1 MRLFFASHGSQK
13 SRARVSNYS
22 AIAHM
27 LSYPAAAARTAL
39 ALIVSE
45 ARVGRT
51 VGGEGGGVVRAPGGY
66 EAIERSASEALLD
79 IFTRYM
85 RSIGTASRLA
95 AEHAGRAES
104 NLADM
109 LVGLDSVRA
118 APPHELLAFLN
129 EEASEVAF
137 PGNFAAFPVPRLPPH
152 LPATST
158 NAAVAPAG
166 AAANAAAAAAAAP
179 SAAGAAAAAP
189 PPPPT
194 PKHEEVRPAYVPD
207 FLPPFP
213 EKRTYVRT
221 AMHAVRENDAPAAK
235 KRRSK
240 HKRQAQDSLLALTE
254 AMACRTDG
262 DDGTAS
268 LSGPAPPPLPA
279 LPADDDEGANG
290 DAATAGDE
298 VAAVLRGVPDGLAT
312 GIPAVLQSSAK
323 LECSGLQSPTVQPA
337 AVAGGEPI
345 GAAAA
350 VTANP
355 RQAAI
360 LGLKHLHGLDGID
373 EGRSGGHDD

>member
-1 MRLFFASHGSQK
+1 
-13 SRARVSNYS
+13 
-22 AIAHM
+22 
-27 LSYPAAAARTAL
+27 
-39 ALIVSE
+39 
-45 ARVGRT
+45 
-51 VGGEGGGVVRAPGGY
+51 
-66 EAIERSASEALLD
+66 
-79 IFTRYM
+79 
-85 RSIGTASRLA
+85 
-95 AEHAGRAES
+95 
-104 NLADM
+104 
-109 LVGLDSVRA
+109 
-118 APPHELLAFLN
+118 
-129 EEASEVAF
+129 
-137 PGNFAAFPVPRLPPH
+137 
-152 LPATST
+152 
-158 NAAVAPAG
+158 
-166 AAANAAAAAAAAP
+166 
-179 SAAGAAAAAP
+179 
-189 PPPPT
+189 
-194 PKHEEVRPAYVPD
+194 
-207 FLPPFP
+207 
-213 EKRTYVRT
+213 
-221 AMHAVRENDAPAAK
+221 MHAVRENDAPAAK

>member
-1 MRLFFASHGSQK
+1 
-13 SRARVSNYS
+13 
-22 AIAHM
+22 M

-137 PGNFAAFPVPRLPPH
+137 PGNFAAFP
-152 LPATST
+152 
-158 NAAVAPAG
+158 
-166 AAANAAAAAAAAP
+166 
-179 SAAGAAAAAP
+179 
-189 PPPPT
+189 
-194 PKHEEVRPAYVPD
+194 HEEVRPVYVPD

>member
-1 MRLFFASHGSQK
+1 
-13 SRARVSNYS
+13 
-22 AIAHM
+22 M
-27 LSYPAAAARTAL
+27 LDSYPAAAARTAL

-137 PGNFAAFPVPRLPPH
+137 PGNFAAFPVPRLPPN
-152 LPATST
+152 LPATTTS
-158 NAAVAPAG
+158 AAVAPAG
-166 AAANAAAAAAAAP
+166 AATNAAAAAAP

-213 EKRTYVRT
+213 EKHTYVRT
-221 AMHAVRENDAPAAK
+221 AMHAVRANDAPAAK
-235 KRRSK
+235 RRRSK

-262 DDGTAS
+262 GDGTAS

-279 LPADDDEGANG
+279 LPADDDEGATG

-323 LECSGLQSPTVQPA
+323 LESSGLQSPTVQPA